1 MSTPITPRRE
11 LGRTG
16 FVATN
21 VGIGDLADATLGL
34 DECVRIA
41 RRALDAGLNVID
53 TAPAYENGL
62 SEQIVGAA
70 VRDRRDRVFVIDKID
85 DLDAPVTPQIDKSL
99 ATLGLA
105 HTDLF
110 VFHNLS
116 SVEKWGRI
124 AAPGGA
130 MEELAACMGAGKTRF
145 RGISSH
151 HPDVLIAAIPSGLCD
166 VVMFPLGPHIDARYR
181 DEVLPLAKKHGVGV
195 VSFKTFGA
203 GMLLGDT
210 AGYGKPIEGP
220 GGKPRL
226 GVEECVRYTLG
237 LDPDVA
243 LLGMSS
249 DAEQDAALDAVREY
263 APLNEDAREDVVK
276 RAAKAV
282 EGTGPVWWN
291 PSRR

>member
-1 MSTPITPRRE
+1 
-11 LGRTG
+11 
-16 FVATN
+16 
-21 VGIGDLADATLGL
+21 
-34 DECVRIA
+34 
-41 RRALDAGLNVID
+41 
-53 TAPAYENGL
+53 
-62 SEQIVGAA
+62 
-70 VRDRRDRVFVIDKID
+70 
-85 DLDAPVTPQIDKSL
+85 
-99 ATLGLA
+99 
-105 HTDLF
+105 

-124 AAPGGA
+124 ADAGGA
-130 MEELAACMGAGKTRF
+130 MEELAECVRAGKTRF

-151 HPDVLIAAIPSGLCD
+151 HPDVLVAAIPSGLCD

-181 DEVLPLAKKHGVGV
+181 DEVLPLAQRHGVGV

-226 GVEECVRYTLG
+226 TVDECVRYTLG

-243 LLGMSS
+243 LLGMSTES
-249 DAEQDAALDAVREY
+249 EQDAALDAARAYEV
-263 APLNEDAREDVVK
+263 LDEDARADVVK
-276 RAAKAV
+276 RAAKAI
-282 EGTGPVWWN
+282 EGKGPVWWN